1 MTYMLPSIS
10 NKPLVKVLAFMGL
23 IIFSFWIA
31 SFFPD
36 LVLTLVLS
44 VLVAFVIKP
53 LVRILEFRLG
63 FRRWAAI
70 LTVFITVTVLTALI
84 LAVTIPFLV
93 SRIRVMYERLSMF
106 PFEEKLTIAAKEI
119 AGHIPFVN
127 TATIGDKVH
136 ILIEQILQTIGSTT
150 RTVAS
155 YLVNLI
161 IIPFI
166 TYFILAEGD
175 VGLKKFVERIPNKY
189 FEMSL
194 NLMDKLGKVLV
205 FYLRGLILECS
216 IVGGLNI
223 IGFMIIG
230 VPYAVLLGILAGI
243 TNLIPYIG
251 PIVGASIA
259 IVASLTKTGDFR
271 MLLPLVLLYLIIRVI
286 DDGFLQP
293 RCLGKSLEMHPV
305 AVVLV
310 LIIGHQ
316 LMGVAGMMISI
327 PVATILRVAATET
340 YWGLKHYTI
349 TA

>member
-1 MTYMLPSIS
+1 
-10 NKPLVKVLAFMGL
+10 
-23 IIFSFWIA
+23 
-31 SFFPD
+31 
-36 LVLTLVLS
+36 
-44 VLVAFVIKP
+44 
-53 LVRILEFRLG
+53 
-63 FRRWAAI
+63 
-70 LTVFITVTVLTALI
+70 
-84 LAVTIPFLV
+84 
-93 SRIRVMYERLSMF
+93 MYEQLRVF
-106 PFEEKLTIAAKEI
+106 PFEEKLTIAAKET
-119 AGHIPFVN
+119 AGHILFVN

-136 ILIEQILQTIGSTT
+136 ILIERALQSIGNATG
-150 RTVAS
+150 TVAS

-161 IIPFI
+161 IVPFI
-166 TYFILAEGD
+166 AYFILAEGD
-175 VGLKKFVERIPNKY
+175 VGIKKFVERIPNKY

-194 NLMDKLGKVLV
+194 NIMDKLGKVLV

-216 IVGGLNI
+216 IVGGLSI

-230 VPYAVLLGILAGI
+230 VPYAVLLGVLAGI
-243 TNLIPYIG
+243 ANLIPYIG
-251 PIVGASIA
+251 PIVGISMAVI
-259 IVASLTKTGDFR
+259 ASLTKTGDFQ
-271 MLLPLVLLYLIIRVI
+271 MLLPLFLFYLIMRVI